1 MNRLFRFFMWTICG
15 CVLLLC
21 ALLIPAHF
29 RAVDGRII
37 ERAGVGTPSL
47 IQQALS
53 FLNVEKLGPARLL
66 AVAAQLLNVH
76 GHEQLSVTIAQ
87 ALRLH
92 PKLAAFGGPDPII
105 EKLGDVVATPLER
118 RPIIEILLQGPF
130 RERLIDSLQASRRPG
145 VQEILNNRA
154 LTNTVQFASA
164 TSPSGQ
170 PFAAVISLT
179 ALLAQEDHFT
189 PALREKIEFLAHH
202 ANHGGSVDSLETVY
216 LDLLSLG
223 QRLDLAQLAQF
234 LYRIEDTITLHELTE
249 TIRIRNENLPIVYSA
264 VVFSGQ
270 PQKVASYLN
279 KFSQTGVSD
288 LGLSLRSGKGGL
300 DELLRRQHRVY
311 SSGWQRTLIAYDP
324 FGTFFYAAVPFCYRA
339 PVAAII
345 LRCALLIFAGF
356 CL

>member
-1 MNRLFRFFMWTICG
+1 
-15 CVLLLC
+15 
-21 ALLIPAHF
+21 
-29 RAVDGRII
+29 
-37 ERAGVGTPSL
+37 

-53 FLNVEKLGPARLL
+53 FLTVEKLGPARLL

-92 PKLAAFGGPDPII
+92 PKLSAFGGPDPII

-234 LYRIEDTITLHELTE
+234 LYRIEDT
-249 TIRIRNENLPIVYSA
+249 
-264 VVFSGQ
+264 
-270 PQKVASYLN
+270 
-279 KFSQTGVSD
+279 
-288 LGLSLRSGKGGL
+288 
-300 DELLRRQHRVY
+300 
-311 SSGWQRTLIAYDP
+311 
-324 FGTFFYAAVPFCYRA
+324 
-339 PVAAII
+339 
-345 LRCALLIFAGF
+345 
-356 CL
+356 